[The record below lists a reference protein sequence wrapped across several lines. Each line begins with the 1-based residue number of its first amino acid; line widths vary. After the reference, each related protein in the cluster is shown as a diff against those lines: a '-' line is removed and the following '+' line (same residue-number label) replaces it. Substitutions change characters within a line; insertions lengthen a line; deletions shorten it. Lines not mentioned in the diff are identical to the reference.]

1 MRLLY
6 KPTFWMQFVFLF
18 AALYMS
24 NGMFVAPFINNRFT
38 RQKFQPVEDSNDET
52 SFGIPANGMAL
63 RAGHTS
69 VSIHKP
75 DWLWFLP
82 LCYIRSVCLR
92 SVGILHKGYV

>member
-1 MRLLY
+1 
-6 KPTFWMQFVFLF
+6 MQFVFLF

-82 LCYIRSVCLR
+82 LCYIRSVCLK
-92 SVGILHKGYV
+92 SVGILHKGCV